1 MEAFQEDSI
10 GEYKVDEGVIMWVGV
25 NWAHRAS
32 IEPQAAIEYAPAM
45 LPLYTGNFKIRFKA
59 NLHSSDGNA
68 RSYFSP
74 SFTFCISHPA
84 TQL

>member
-45 LPLYTGNFKIRFKA
+45 LPLYTGNFKIRF
-59 NLHSSDGNA
+59 
-68 RSYFSP
+68 
-74 SFTFCISHPA
+74 
-84 TQL
+84 